1 MYEIYTDGNK
11 LIYSPRAVDSGY
23 IATSAKI
30 TYEVNKAGTLIFTIP
45 ASNPMYSNLAKLK
58 STIYVY
64 LKANQNGVETTTE
77 IWRGRILDSTRDFYN
92 NKKITCEGELAFLND
107 GILSPYDY
115 TTGGIGISS
124 YIEMILNTYNSQCSE
139 NRKIY
144 LGNIQ
149 FTGTIYRGS
158 ESYVNCLSELTD
170 KVTDNENVGG
180 YLNIR
185 HGADGKSYLD
195 LHSESISESSQKIEF
210 GRNMLDFEEYID
222 ASSVFT
228 YLIPLGA
235 RDESTDKP
243 IDITSV
249 NDGKNYVMSE
259 TGVALYG
266 NIYRTYTW
274 DDVTIPSNLLTK
286 AKKLLADSIAEA
298 TTLTIPAVDMHLLDV
313 TVEKISIG
321 NKVRV
326 QSIPHNI
333 DEDFVC
339 TKIVLDLLAPDQ
351 SEYTFGLELSSSS
364 SNHVNSIKD
373 QEKKLVETNDRWKN
387 AVKNVTQ
394 MMTGSNG
401 GYKITEY
408 DENGKWLRDL
418 YMDTDNKETATNIM
432 QVNMNGIGFSQNG
445 YDGPYESAW
454 TIDGGFVANW
464 ITAGEMSANRI
475 HGGEIL
481 STNYD
486 ATTGTGMRIDLD
498 NARIDTQEL
507 YVDDYIQYNAN
518 GLTEGDTNP
527 IKLYLAGFQ
536 IKHAT
541 VYGEPAEYWETK
553 ESQENGIGAYG
564 PWVVWGG
571 WNGQG
576 AFNKDNYNFVVTE
589 DGDCKAMS
597 WTTGSKA
604 EFKEDIKEYEDGAL
618 NKVLD
623 STVYRYKL
631 KKHGKDTDGRH
642 IGFVI
647 GSGYNVT
654 PDLLD
659 YQKSSVD
666 MYSAIGIAYK
676 AIQELN
682 EQVQNLKERLKKYE

>member
-11 LIYSPRAVDSGY
+11 LVYSPRAVDSGY
-23 IATSAKI
+23 IATYAKI

-45 ASNPMYSNLAKLK
+45 SSNPMYSNLAKLK

-64 LKANQNGVETTTE
+64 QNEKE

-107 GILSPYDY
+107 GIISPYDY

-124 YIEMILNTYNSQCSE
+124 YIEMILNTYNRQCSE

-149 FTGTIYRGS
+149 FAGTIYRGS

-170 KVTDNENVGG
+170 KITDNENVGG
-180 YLNIR
+180 YLSIR
-185 HGADGKSYLD
+185 HGTDGKTYLD
-195 LHSESISESSQKIEF
+195 LYSDSISESSQKIEF
-210 GRNMLDFEEYID
+210 GKNMLDFEEYID

-249 NDGKNYVMSE
+249 NGGKNYVMSE

-313 TVEKISIG
+313 TVEKINIG

-364 SNHVNSIKD
+364 SNHVNSVKD
-373 QEKKLVETNDRWKN
+373 QKKKLVETNDRWKN

-418 YMDTDNKETATNIM
+418 YMDTDNKETATHIM

-604 EFKEDIKEYEDGAL
+604 EWKEDIKEYEDGAL

-659 YQKSSVD
+659 YQNSSID

>member
-1 MYEIYTDGNK
+1 MYEIYTDNDQ
-11 LIYSPRAVDSGY
+11 LIYSPRAVDSGF
-23 IATSAKI
+23 IVTSAKI
-30 TYEVNKAGTLIFTIP
+30 NYEVNKAGTLTFTMP
-45 ASNPMYSNLAKLK
+45 VSNPMYNKLMKLK

-64 LKANQNGVETTTE
+64 QNGKE

-92 NKKITCEGELAFLND
+92 NKKNTCEGELAFLND
-107 GILSPYDY
+107 GILPPYDY

-124 YIEMILNTYNSQCSE
+124 YVEMILNTYNSQCSE

-149 FTGTIYRGS
+149 LTGTIYRGS

-170 KVTDNENVGG
+170 KIVDNENVGG

-195 LHSESISESSQKIEF
+195 LYSDSISESSQKIQF
-210 GRNMLDFEEYID
+210 GVNMLDFEDYVD
-222 ASSVFT
+222 ASAVFT

-235 RDESTDKP
+235 RDETTDKP
-243 IDITSV
+243 IDIKSV
-249 NDGKNYVMSE
+249 NNGKNYVMSE
-259 TGVALYG
+259 AGVKLYG

-286 AKKLLADSIAEA
+286 ANKLLEASIAEA
-298 TTLTIPAVDMHLLDV
+298 TTLTIPAVDLNLLDV
-313 TVEKISIG
+313 TTERINIG

-326 QSIPHNI
+326 VSLPHEV
-333 DEDFVC
+333 DDDFVC
-339 TKIVLDLLAPDQ
+339 TKIVLDLLLPDQ
-351 SEYTFGLELSSSS
+351 SEYTFGLELPSSS
-364 SNHVNSIKD
+364 SNHINSIKD
-373 QEKKLVETNDRWKN
+373 QEKKIVKTNDRWKN
-387 AVKNVTQ
+387 AISNVTQ
-394 MMTGSNG
+394 MMTGSKG

-408 DENGKWLRDL
+408 DENGKWIRDL
-418 YMDTDNKETATNIM
+418 YMDTDDKETATHVM
-432 QVNMNGIGFSQNG
+432 QINMNGIGFSQNG

-454 TIDGGFVANW
+454 TIDGGFVADW

-481 STNYD
+481 SNNYD
-486 ATTGTGMRIDLD
+486 ATAGTGMRIDLD
-498 NARIDTQEL
+498 SARIDTQEL

-604 EFKEDIKEYEDGAL
+604 EWKEDIKEYEDGAL

-647 GSGYNVT
+647 GSGYNVA

-659 YQKSSVD
+659 YQKSSID